1 MYYRFVSSFIFVLIL
16 LLATPSFAN
25 SSKLVGVKPSFNRY
39 QITSDFKVSLPVMAV
54 ELVNSTQESSD
65 ELIVIGEDK
74 EQKIWLA
81 AYVFD
86 EQADDFVLLDK
97 LQLDK
102 KYFAYDISENEQG
115 LYLLAKNEVVS
126 LGYNAKSSDSES
138 QESQESE
145 NQASKNQ
152 ENNGEG
158 ETGLYLEH
166 RQTVNSIFLVNESS
180 FIIEKDFIQD
190 INQDGLDDI
199 VLSDFEQ
206 MNVWL
211 ASKDEQGLSYQTL
224 PISAQVEL
232 IRSSVTFKPTTLFF
246 ADFNLD
252 ERQDIAWISKGQVNY
267 LSQTEQGKFS
277 TELQSVALTES
288 IEGKN
293 WWQIRGADGESL
305 DQSNLVHRSVE
316 RVQDI
321 NGDGLTDIIVRFTQS
336 SGVLDRV
343 NIQEFYFGYVNQ
355 QGQLAYPEEANTTIQ
370 AEGTSTGMKI
380 VDVNNDGKFE
390 VLLSSFELSV
400 SNIIGALMSGGIDQ
414 NVQVFTLTEDD
425 IFDEDPLID
434 KEVELSFSLTSGKS
448 GEPIVLLTDVN
459 GDGSQDLVLSSGEKR
474 LRIYLGQ
481 KSSRVF
487 SRKASKHK
495 LLLPKNGALFQHH
508 DINND
513 SKEDFIMR
521 YGRLDEK
528 SMANQITILISK

>member
-1 MYYRFVSSFIFVLIL
+1 MYYRFLSSFIFVLTL
-16 LLATPSFAN
+16 LFTTSCFAN
-25 SSKLVGVKPSFNRY
+25 SSKLVGVKPSFHRY

-54 ELVNSTQESSD
+54 ELVHSEQDPSD

-74 EQKIWLA
+74 EQQVWLA
-81 AYVFD
+81 AYVFN
-86 EQADDFVLLDK
+86 EQANDYELLDK
-97 LQLDK
+97 LPLDK
-102 KYFAYDISENEQG
+102 KYFAYDISENGQG

-126 LGYNAKSSDSES
+126 LAYNAKTQGKVQENSQDEHSES
-138 QESQESE
+138 EE
-145 NQASKNQ
+145 NSDK
-152 ENNGEG
+152 
-158 ETGLYLEH
+158 TGLYLEH
-166 RQTVNSIFLVNESS
+166 KQAVNSIFLVNESS

-190 INQDGLDDI
+190 INKDGLDDI
-199 VLSDFEQ
+199 VLSDFEK

-211 ASKDEQGLSYQTL
+211 ARQDAQGLSFQTL
-224 PISAQVEL
+224 PISAQAEL
-232 IRSSVTFKPTTLFF
+232 IRSSVTFKPATLFF

-252 ERQDIAWISKGQVNY
+252 KRQDIAWISTGKVNY
-267 LSQTEQGKFS
+267 FSQTEQGNFS
-277 TELQSVALTES
+277 TELQSVALAES
-288 IEGKN
+288 IKGKN
-293 WWQIRGADGESL
+293 WWQIRGADGESP

-343 NIQEFYFGYVNQ
+343 NIHEFYFGFVNE
-355 QGQLAYPEEANTTIQ
+355 QGLLEYPEEASTTIQ
-370 AEGTSTGMKI
+370 ADGTSTGLKI

-390 VLLSSFELSV
+390 VLISSFELSV
-400 SNIIGALMSGGIDQ
+400 GNIIGALMSGGIDQ
-414 NVQVFTLTEDD
+414 NVQIFALTDNEV
-425 IFDEDPLID
+425 FDEDALIH
-434 KEVELSFSLTSGKS
+434 KEVELSFSLTSGQS

-459 GDGSQDLVLSSGEKR
+459 GDALQDLILSSGKKR
-474 LRIYLGQ
+474 LKIYLGQ

-513 SKEDFIMR
+513 GKEDFIMR